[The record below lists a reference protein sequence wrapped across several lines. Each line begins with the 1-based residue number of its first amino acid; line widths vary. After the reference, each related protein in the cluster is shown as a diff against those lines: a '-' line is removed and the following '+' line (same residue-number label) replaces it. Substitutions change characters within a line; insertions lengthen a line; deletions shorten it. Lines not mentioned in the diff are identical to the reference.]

1 MSWLAQTG
9 RCPRVPARR
18 EVSCGGFGGRHGDC
32 GVAGS
37 ALGHAG
43 RCMQPPLS
51 AGVFSLLHPAK
62 QCTLVILEIM
72 MYAWRVLFAAPFIA
86 VGPGQTVFFCYP
98 PLRVL
103 QHSHGLYIVANE
115 IHRSGTAL
123 EHILLCGFHAVAAGV
138 FIVQFA
144 RQFRRGTFG
153 AWCISGTVISRPSV
167 TALLHAGRRVWVCC

>member
-9 RCPRVPARR
+9 RCPRVPAWR
-18 EVSCGGFGGRHGDC
+18 EVSCGGFGCRHGDC

-62 QCTLVILEIM
+62 QCLRHPWNYEVCLACVVCCTLHCSG
-72 MYAWRVLFAAPFIA
+72 RGRDPFSVSLLCVSFSTRTA
-86 VGPGQTVFFCYP
+86 NT
-98 PLRVL
+98 
-103 QHSHGLYIVANE
+103 VANE
-115 IHRSGTAL
+115 IYRSGTAL

-144 RQFRRGTFG
+144 RQFRRGTLVHGAFG
-153 AWCISGTVISRPSV
+153 GFVSVHCLWYCTLTSISNS
-167 TALLHAGRRVWVCC
+167 TATCW